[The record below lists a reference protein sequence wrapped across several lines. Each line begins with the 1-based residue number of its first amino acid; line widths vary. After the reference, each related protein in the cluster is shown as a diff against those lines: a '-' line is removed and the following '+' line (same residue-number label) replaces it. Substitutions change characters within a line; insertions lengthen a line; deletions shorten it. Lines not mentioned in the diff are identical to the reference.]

1 VRYPGTALHKL
12 PNARF
17 YLTAGA
23 AKLLV
28 ERQYAQLTRLESV
41 SGEVAERLVVDLA
54 LSARKRVGELSA
66 GDFSADRFGRAL
78 LERCGS
84 PAAELATGVERDLLA
99 RLEAGS
105 SSLANTT
112 FLHTAPHHDD
122 IMLGYLPFAVRAVR
136 DASNRH
142 TFAYMTS
149 GFNAVTNSYALSLLE
164 KLQQFLKRR
173 AFDALLREGYFD
185 PKNRTGRNRDVWQ
198 YLDGVAADRP
208 ILKDEAEAR
217 RLLRL
222 LMEIFEEEDL
232 DNLVHRLDELVSYF
246 RTQYPG
252 RRDLPYIQ
260 QLKGM
265 IREWE
270 ADCLWGYFGLD
281 SCSVRHLRLGFYKGE
296 IFTEEPTVERD
307 VAPVLRL
314 LREVK
319 PDVLTVALDPEA
331 SGPDTHYKVMQT
343 IAGALR
349 QYEQESGRSDI
360 QVYGYRNVWY
370 RFHPSEANVYV
381 PVSLNMLAILQN
393 SFLNAFVSQKAA
405 SFPSHEFDGPFS
417 SLAQQIQ
424 VEQYQM
430 LKTCLGRRFFNE
442 HPSPLIRATRGVVFL
457 RKMCLAEFYSHARE
471 LRRSAEAT

>member
-314 LREVK
+314 LREVQ
-319 PDVLTVALDPEA
+319 PDVVTVALDPEA
-331 SGPDTHYKVMQT
+331 SGPDTRY
-343 IAGALR
+343 A
-349 QYEQESGRSDI
+349 
-360 QVYGYRNVWY
+360 
-370 RFHPSEANVYV
+370 
-381 PVSLNMLAILQN
+381 
-393 SFLNAFVSQKAA
+393 
-405 SFPSHEFDGPFS
+405 
-417 SLAQQIQ
+417 
-424 VEQYQM
+424 
-430 LKTCLGRRFFNE
+430 E
-442 HPSPLIRATRGVVFL
+442 HARH
-457 RKMCLAEFYSHARE
+457 LAELVPQRLRLPEGGFIPQPRVRRPLLQPGAADPGRAVPDAEDLPGSAVLQRASQPADPRDAGSRVPPEDVPGGVLLPCPGVAEKCGSHVEGVGGDNVGMAPRAGR
-471 LRRSAEAT
+471 LTPDAVRP